1 MRAPPCAC
9 HDLHR
14 SSPLKIPVGTP
25 LIHPVHGP
33 TILKDVTTRT
43 IGGVEEE
50 YAVLEH
56 TEQDLILQLPVATL
70 DEHELRE
77 AMDKYQAKDVLDV
90 LDAPAEGQ
98 SLSWRKMRARNQGKM
113 TTGEPQDIAMVVRD
127 LSAKNERK
135 GLSPSE
141 RTMLRKAR
149 ARLVAELDLALDGKA
164 EERVERLLAPDE
176 DGEDD

>member
-1 MRAPPCAC
+1 MRMPNIWSA
-9 HDLHR
+9 L
-14 SSPLKIPVGTP
+14 LKIPVGTP

-33 TILKDVTTRT
+33 TILKDITTRT
-43 IGGVEEE
+43 IGGVDEE

-56 TEQDLILQLPVATL
+56 TEQDLILQLPLSTL

-77 AMDKYQAKDVLDV
+77 AMDQTEAQDVLEV

-98 SLSWRKMRARNQGKM
+98 SLTWRKMRSRNQSKM
-113 TTGEPQDIAMVVRD
+113 TSGEPQDIAMVVRD

-149 ARLVAELDLALDGKA
+149 ARLVAELDLALDGNA
-164 EERVERLLAPDE
+164 EEQVEQLLAPDE
-176 DGEDD
+176 DADEE

>member
-1 MRAPPCAC
+1 MN
-9 HDLHR
+9 
-14 SSPLKIPVGTP
+14 IPVGTP

-33 TILKDVTTRT
+33 TILKDVTTRK
-43 IGGVEEE
+43 IGGVDEE

-77 AMDKYQAKDVLDV
+77 AMDKSEAADVLEV

-98 SLSWRKMRARNQGKM
+98 SLSWRKMRARNQNKM
-113 TTGEPQDIAMVVRD
+113 TTGEPHDIAMVVRD
-127 LSAKNERK
+127 LNAKNERK

-149 ARLVAELDLALDGKA
+149 ARLVAELDLALDGNA
-164 EERVERLLAPDE
+164 EERVEELLAFEDE
-176 DGEDD
+176 PANA

>member
-1 MRAPPCAC
+1 MRMLTFWSA
-9 HDLHR
+9 L
-14 SSPLKIPVGTP
+14 LKIPVGTP

-33 TILKDVTTRT
+33 TILKDITTRT
-43 IGGVEEE
+43 IGGVDEE

-56 TEQDLILQLPVATL
+56 TEQDLVLQLPLATL

-77 AMDKYQAKDVLDV
+77 AMDATEAQDVLEV

-98 SLSWRKMRARNQGKM
+98 SLTWRKMRSRNQSKM
-113 TTGEPQDIAMVVRD
+113 TSGEPQDIAMVVRD
-127 LSAKNERK
+127 LNAKNERK

-164 EERVERLLAPDE
+164 EERVEELLAFEDAEDE
-176 DGEDD
+176 